1 MQLNFSIEDYE
12 VAVLLYNSFNHQR
25 NKIFN
30 LDKNSMILKNIVLLP
45 EKKILENEV
54 SIKFMSPL
62 IVRQRENE
70 KDYYFSA
77 GSEKFLE
84 VLRQNIKEQLK
95 ITNYPP
101 EIVESINLEKINGR
115 KTVIKFYEK
124 QMEGTIGTFKLS
136 GDVELL
142 NYLYK
147 AGIGSRRSS
156 RIWNV

>member
-1 MQLNFSIEDYE
+1 
-12 VAVLLYNSFNHQR
+12 
-25 NKIFN
+25 
-30 LDKNSMILKNIVLLP
+30 
-45 EKKILENEV
+45 
-54 SIKFMSPL
+54 MSPL

-124 QMEGTIGTFKLS
+124 QL
-136 GDVELL
+136 ELL
-142 NYLYK
+142 NYLET
-147 AGIGSRRSS
+147 
-156 RIWNV
+156 WNY